1 MKIVIPKNNTESKA
15 PSNYY
20 FITDLSGSMY
30 SAQKQLRETLKAAK
44 DLISQGDTFSLAYF
58 SSYGDFNWICK
69 GSTISSKG
77 LDKIIEDNIYVR
89 GLTCFTQVLESLKT
103 VVKDVETLSQNSD
116 NVLYFLTDGY
126 PNDHSPTHEVLSLS
140 KELRDKFTQKRIV
153 GYSSYYNRSLLI
165 EMAENIGGVFNHIS
179 DFTEMKKSASDMI
192 SNKKTVV
199 SVKLPQSFDLVWQ
212 VTDSDILPL
221 EVKADNTV
229 SALATKKE
237 SELFAVNYN
246 ELNTLPAEQLNNPT
260 FVYSLAQIL
269 SQKNK
274 ANLGVLVLRKAGDNV
289 SAKKLQKAFTVLQKG
304 QAENFLKEKATSLSA
319 VEKSDQNT
327 GMTLTEFL
335 KNIKKDIGK
344 VTIDLHN
351 SQYKSISRKGND
363 TSKIEFETSVA
374 PAKIVNIVGNE
385 NRANISF
392 LTVREGKIKTILDED
407 LKNRVLE
414 FNARSTTPIILPIE
428 STTYRNYAFVANG
441 DFNFGNIVLHNENT
455 DKVIN
460 LVPNDVIDLFDE
472 EQKDL
477 SIQTFSNL
485 YKALISEKAHASVLR
500 MYIKAHATQK
510 HSVDKRVELY
520 GTEGA
525 ALLEEMGLD
534 YAMRYSPKSEYKS
547 KDENADFIPFVELTA
562 QLKGASKIT
571 ASESYK
577 KYLANGKQNPGD
589 VICWPLFKKYDEQ
602 LNNLGKETFVEF
614 CQKTL
619 EGVEDTVELLAQK
632 ISSQKF
638 YMMVTNSWFTDID
651 KSEKFEYND
660 LVFKISEVN
669 EYL

>member
-1 MKIVIPKNNTESKA
+1 MKIVIPKNNDSKNS
-15 PSNYY
+15 PTNYMC
-20 FITDLSGSMY
+20 ICDLSGSMAY
-30 SAQKQLRETLKAAK
+30 SIRDLKATISSIK
-44 DLISQGDTFSLAYF
+44 DLMSPGDTFTLGYF
-58 SSYGDFNWICK
+58 SSTGDYSWICK
-69 GSTISSKG
+69 GASNLKG
-77 LDKIIEDNIYVR
+77 IDKLIEEKIYAR
-89 GLTCFTQVLESLKT
+89 GLTNFLQILQTVEETIKDVRQLTGNTENVLMWLSDGYHNSGGSYNDIIQVCASLK
-103 VVKDVETLSQNSD
+103 NSFS
-116 NVLYFLTDGY
+116 Y
-126 PNDHSPTHEVLSLS
+126 
-140 KELRDKFTQKRIV
+140 KMMV
-153 GYSSYYNRSLLI
+153 GYSSYYDRKLLL

-179 DFTEMKKSASDMI
+179 DFTEMKKSASDLI
-192 SNKKTVV
+192 SNKKTLV

-212 VTDSDILPL
+212 VTETDILPL

-246 ELNTLPAEQLNNPT
+246 ELNALPSEQLNNPV

-274 ANLGVLVLRKAGDNV
+274 ANLGVLVLRKAGDNL

-351 SQYKSISRKGND
+351 SQYKSISRKGED
-363 TSKIEFETSVA
+363 VSKVEFETSVA
-374 PAKIVNIVGNE
+374 PARIINIIGNE

-392 LTVREGKIKTILDED
+392 LTVREGQIKSILDED
-407 LKNRVLE
+407 LKKRVEE
-414 FNARSTTPIILPIE
+414 FNTRSHTPIVLPIE

-472 EQKDL
+472 DQKEL
-477 SIQTFSNL
+477 SIKSFSNL
-485 YKALISEKAHASVLR
+485 YKTLISEKAHASVLR
-500 MYIKAHATQK
+500 MYIKAHASQK
-510 HSVDKRVELY
+510 HAEDKRVSMY
-520 GTEGA
+520 GPEGA
-525 ALLEEMGLD
+525 VLLEEMGLD
-534 YAMRYSPKSEYKS
+534 YAMRYSPKSEGKA

-562 QLKGASKIT
+562 QLKGASKIS

-577 KYLANGKQNPGD
+577 KYKANGKQNPGD

-602 LNNLGKETFVEF
+602 LKNLGKETFVEF

-619 EGVEDTVELLAQK
+619 EGVEETVDLLAQK

-638 YMMVTNSWFTDID
+638 FMIVTNSWFADID
-651 KSEKFEYND
+651 KAEKFEYND
-660 LVFKISEVN
+660 LVFKVSEVN